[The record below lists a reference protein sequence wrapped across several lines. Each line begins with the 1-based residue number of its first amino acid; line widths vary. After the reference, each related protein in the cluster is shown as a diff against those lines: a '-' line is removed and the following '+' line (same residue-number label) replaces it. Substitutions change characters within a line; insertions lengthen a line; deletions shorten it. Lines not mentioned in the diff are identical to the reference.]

1 MNSFK
6 LISDYKNN
14 IIYRESFNDLA
25 KQVFGLDFQPW
36 YKRGYWNDLY
46 ICHSFLD
53 KEKVVANVSTTRM
66 NLIIDGKDVS
76 AIQIGTVMTAPTY
89 REQGLSTAL
98 LNHILKKFEKEV
110 ELIFLFAN
118 RTVLDFYPKFGFVEL
133 TEYEYTYEFDRSSDY
148 TPRYPTKLEP
158 LQDNEHLSV
167 IFDVYQKKVC
177 RPHLDAKD
185 TEGLLAFYCLL
196 VFHDAVYYIE
206 ELNVIL
212 IFKIENNV
220 LHLYEVISEKRLL
233 FEELIA
239 FIPGTFNEISFY
251 FIPDFDD
258 INARIKPKKQGVDDV
273 LFVKMN
279 KSLFPNE
286 ILFPITTHA

>member
-1 MNSFK
+1 MNSLK

-14 IIYRESFNDLA
+14 IVYRDSFNDLA

-46 ICHSFLD
+46 ICHSFLV
-53 KEKVVANVSTTRM
+53 KEKIVANVSTTRM
-66 NLIIDGKDVS
+66 NLVIDGKDVS
-76 AIQIGTVMTAPTY
+76 AIQIGTVMTDPTY
-89 REQGLSTAL
+89 RKKGLSTAL
-98 LNHILKKFEKEV
+98 LDHVLKKFAKED
-110 ELIFLFAN
+110 LIFLFAN
-118 RTVLDFYPKFGFVEL
+118 RSVLDFYPKFGLVEL
-133 TEYEYTYEFDRSSDY
+133 PEYEYTYELDRPSGC
-148 TPRYPTKLEP
+148 TPRYITKLDP
-158 LQDNEHLSV
+158 LQDNEHLSI
-167 IFDVYQKKVC
+167 IFDIYSKKVC
-177 RPHLDAKD
+177 RPQLDAKD

-196 VFHDAVYYIE
+196 VFHDAVYYIK

-220 LHLYEVISEKRLL
+220 LQLYEVISEKQLL
-233 FEELIA
+233 FEQLIA

-258 INARIKPKKQGVDDV
+258 INVCIKPKIKGIDDV

-279 KSLFPNE
+279 RSLFPNE